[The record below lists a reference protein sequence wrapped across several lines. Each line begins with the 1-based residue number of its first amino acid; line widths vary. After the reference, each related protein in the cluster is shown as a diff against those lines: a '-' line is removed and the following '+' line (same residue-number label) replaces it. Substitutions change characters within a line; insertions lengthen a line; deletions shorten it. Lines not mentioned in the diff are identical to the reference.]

1 MIAEQRFILEYLDF
15 KDGSG
20 YLTEMVH
27 EWSLVADSER
37 DAATIALRGAVEEL
51 ERRGLA
57 VWEPYFDSEYDSGFG
72 AEIEIYKGTEIP
84 KIPSLKEAAAAVAEA
99 FEKRT
104 AGTLESPPVKPDAE
118 TEIAKLSSQIFGL
131 AWTRW
136 NSPDHADDYQV
147 AVAEMDWAAARAK
160 ILELRAR
167 RAELAAMSRT
177 A

>member
-1 MIAEQRFILEYLDF
+1 MIGNLDVEQRFILEYLDF
-15 KDGSG
+15 NNGPG

-37 DAATIALRGAVEEL
+37 DAATIALRCAVEEL

-57 VWEPYFDSEYDSGFG
+57 VWEPYYDSAYGD
-72 AEIEIYKGTEIP
+72 EIEIYKGTEIP
-84 KIPSLKEAAAAVAEA
+84 KVPSLEEAAAKLAEVGA
-99 FEKRT
+99 KRA
-104 AGTLESPPVKPDAE
+104 AGTLEPPPVKSDAE
-118 TEIAKLSSQIFGL
+118 TEIAKLNAQISGL

-136 NSPDHADDYQV
+136 NSPDDADDYQV
-147 AVAEMDWAAARAK
+147 AVAEMDWDVARAK

-167 RAELAAMSRT
+167 RAELAAKSRL